1 MPLKNIVAGF
11 NFDGIQPTGKTK
23 DMVVIGYGASELEDI
38 LERRLAT
45 EGRYINPDPNPEKGY
60 FYRSDHISFAKR
72 GVPMLYADSGS
83 DLESG
88 GKLAGLQMEEEYR
101 LNRYHA
107 VGDEYNVSW
116 NLEGLEQS
124 INTVFSISSELAN
137 SQTWPNWYEGNEF
150 RSIRDQ
156 SRSQ

>member
-1 MPLKNIVAGF
+1 
-11 NFDGIQPTGKTK
+11 
-23 DMVVIGYGASELEDI
+23 
-38 LERRLAT
+38 
-45 EGRYINPDPNPEKGY
+45 
-60 FYRSDHISFAKR
+60 
-72 GVPMLYADSGS
+72 MLYADSGS

-124 INTVFSISSELAN
+124 INTVFSISSEF
-137 SQTWPNWYEGNEF
+137 G
-150 RSIRDQ
+150 
-156 SRSQ
+156 